1 MIFDKQLINPRSLL
15 DSLLDLVVGSSGIK
29 IVKY

>member
-15 DSLLDLVVGSSGIK
+15 DSLLDLVVGSWGIK